1 MRSMPDLRLQRD
13 APIRSPRRTTDP
25 AAIAD
30 QAESSAGAA
39 KSLSRPGVGIDYLA
53 SDSCSGCCYYPTS
66 SLRESANPSGRIPPP
81 RSPGLGRGRRARLP
95 GFGKPIRAGIPKA
108 GKVASEAR
116 LLAQGKSSSCAD
128 PKGGLGGAESIFA
141 RRLSNAGPIA
151 WSGAVK
157 RPHGAQKR
165 KLRGD
170 SA

>member
-1 MRSMPDLRLQRD
+1 MRSMPDLRLQRN
-13 APIRSPRRTTDP
+13 APIRSPRRTTGP

-30 QAESSAGAA
+30 RAEFSAGAA

-66 SLRESANPSGRIPPP
+66 SLRESANPSGRMPPP

-116 LLAQGKSSSCAD
+116 PAGSREIEPLRRSEGGPRRSRVNLRQETSACRPDRLVGSGQAASWCA
-128 PKGGLGGAESIFA
+128 KT
-141 RRLSNAGPIA
+141 
-151 WSGAVK
+151 
-157 RPHGAQKR
+157 
-165 KLRGD
+165 
-170 SA
+170 